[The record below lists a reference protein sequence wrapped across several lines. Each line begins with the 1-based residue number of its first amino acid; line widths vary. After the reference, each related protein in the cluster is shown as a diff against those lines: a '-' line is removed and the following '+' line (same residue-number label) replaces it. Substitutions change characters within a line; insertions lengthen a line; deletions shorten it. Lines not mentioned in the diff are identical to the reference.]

1 MRADIEEMGSF
12 VLPFLF
18 HECHGLTIKEMHM
31 RKSISI
37 LFVLLIVGG
46 LSACARA
53 PVKHVNTPDEQ
64 RSHAGQAQDELSSEV
79 HK

>member
-1 MRADIEEMGSF
+1 MGTGSF
-12 VLPFLF
+12 VLPFPF
-18 HECHGLTIKEMHM
+18 VECHGVTIKEMHM

-37 LFVLLIVGG
+37 LFVLLVVVG
-46 LSACARA
+46 LSACAKAARHA
-53 PVKHVNTPDEQ
+53 NTPDEQ